1 MPDRASSLE
10 VTVGGGLAA
19 LELVLGLNDLASD
32 RVTGHGPAHE
42 WAKGIADA
50 R

>member
-1 MPDRASSLE
+1 LSP
-10 VTVGGGLAA
+10 GGGLAA
-19 LELVLGLNDLASD
+19 LELVLGLNDLAGE

-42 WAKGIADA
+42 WPKGIADA